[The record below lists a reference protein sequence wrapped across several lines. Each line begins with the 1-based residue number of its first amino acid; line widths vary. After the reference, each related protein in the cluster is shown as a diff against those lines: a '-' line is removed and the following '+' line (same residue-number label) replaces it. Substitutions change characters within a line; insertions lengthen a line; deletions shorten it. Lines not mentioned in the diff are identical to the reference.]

1 MQKKTKAVIFIV
13 VGVLIALYF
22 FTLGW
27 VIVGGCGLGL
37 VWAGIE
43 ILRQKDFQIV
53 EEGLV
58 QQEQDSSPYLEVKV
72 KNLSNKSGEIFITAN
87 IYHQGQ
93 VITTITSNTLTVPPN
108 EIGTLKAMLQT
119 KDIPKEELSYQI
131 VNASI
136 K

>member
-27 VIVGGCGLGL
+27 AIVGGCGLGL

-58 QQEQDSSPYLEVKV
+58 QQEQDSSPYLEIKV

-93 VITTITSNTLTVPPN
+93 IITTITSNTLTVPPN
-108 EIGTLKAMLQT
+108 EIGTLKAIFQANNL
-119 KDIPKEELSYQI
+119 PKEELSYQI
-131 VNASI
+131 VKASI